1 MYTKLPKA
9 KIRQIFQTKYSKQP
23 PKPKRAAAAVFKFF
37 RDAQVL
43 AYASCLFSF
52 FSRALPCA

>member
-9 KIRQIFQTKYSKQP
+9 KIRQIFQTKYPKQP

-37 RDAQVL
+37 RAAQAL
-43 AYASCLFSF
+43 AYAS
-52 FSRALPCA
+52 